1 MERRQSCREEVEATV
16 ADRQRSETD
25 WGEYFNSIKQECPW
39 SYIAW
44 QRGQIEVVDW
54 DGEVKP
60 LGNFQAR
67 VYIVDTDNETL
78 EKMSDELDQGEY
90 EWLFS
95 HPGFGPFAAPQKIL
109 IQQLRARLTELRSKL

>member
-1 MERRQSCREEVEATV
+1 
-16 ADRQRSETD
+16 
-25 WGEYFNSIKQECPW
+25 
-39 SYIAW
+39 
-44 QRGQIEVVDW
+44 VVDW

-95 HPGFGPFAAPQKIL
+95 YPGFGPFAAPQEDSDSTAKSNTYGIK
-109 IQQLRARLTELRSKL
+109 E

>member
-1 MERRQSCREEVEATV
+1 M
-16 ADRQRSETD
+16 
-25 WGEYFNSIKQECPW
+25 
-39 SYIAW
+39 
-44 QRGQIEVVDW
+44 VDW

-78 EKMSDELDQGEY
+78 EKMSDELDHGEY

-95 HPGFGPFAAPQKIL
+95 HPGFGPFGAPQKIL